1 MRDELKYPRAYALMK
16 VPKQKSDEGFYIV
29 SPCYIVKELL
39 IHMADSRNEKGYN
52 VDINKA
58 ITLGY
63 LHDIG
68 KYNGESHGH
77 VMRGYNYLKD
87 KGYDEEY
94 CNICLTHSYLNNDI
108 VCTAGGVPNPKD
120 NLFLT
125 EFIKKHNYTIEEKII
140 NICDL
145 MCPQGGKVYTIDKRL
160 IDIMI
165 RRGAYSNTQYHIKE
179 TYKLKAYFDN
189 LLGYNLYDLFPEIK
203 ENL

>member
-1 MRDELKYPRAYALMK
+1 MKITSKEAKQLIEFYRKKTESDMWTDHCLCVGDSAGKIANAL
-16 VPKQKSDEGFYIV
+16 
-29 SPCYIVKELL
+29 
-39 IHMADSRNEKGYN
+39 NEKGYN
-52 VDINKA
+52 VDIDKV

-94 CNICLTHSYLNNDI
+94 CDICLTHSYLNNDI
-108 VCTAGGVPNPKD
+108 ICTAGGVPNPRD

-125 EFIKKHNYTIEEKII
+125 EFIKNHNYTIEEKII

-145 MCPQGGKVYTIDKRL
+145 MCPQGGKIYTIDKRL

-165 RRGAYSNTQYHIKE
+165 RRGTYSNTQYHIKE

>member
-1 MRDELKYPRAYALMK
+1 MRLTSKEAM
-16 VPKQKSDEGFYIV
+16 
-29 SPCYIVKELL
+29 ELL
-39 IHMADSRNEKGYN
+39 EIMRKKSNDDRWIDHSICVGNSAGKIAKVLNEKGYN
-52 VDINKA
+52 VDIDKT

-68 KYNGESHGH
+68 KYNGQSHGH
-77 VMRGYNYLKD
+77 VMRGYIYLKD
-87 KGYDEEY
+87 NGYDEEY

-108 VCTAGGVPNPKD
+108 VCTAGGVPDSEDNP
-120 NLFLT
+120 FLT
-125 EFIKKHNYTIEEKII
+125 EFIKKHEYTIEEKII

-179 TYKLKAYFDN
+179 TYKLKEYFDN
-189 LLGYNLYDLFPEIK
+189 LLGFNLYDLFPEIK
-203 ENL
+203 DNL

>member
-1 MRDELKYPRAYALMK
+1 MRLTSKDARNLLEEERKKSNDDRWIEHCLCVGDSAGRIAKAL
-16 VPKQKSDEGFYIV
+16 
-29 SPCYIVKELL
+29 
-39 IHMADSRNEKGYN
+39 NEKGYN
-52 VDINKA
+52 VDIDKT

-77 VMRGYNYLKD
+77 VMRGYEYLKERE
-87 KGYDEEY
+87 YDDEY

-108 VCTAGGVPNPKD
+108 VCTAGGVPNPND
-120 NLFLT
+120 NPFLT
-125 EFIKKHNYTIEEKII
+125 DFIKNHKYSIEEKLI
-140 NICDL
+140 NLCDL
-145 MCPQGGKVYTIDKRL
+145 MCPQVNKVFTIDKRL

-179 TYKLKAYFDN
+179 TYKLKEYFDS